1 MQYMKYARGASV
13 VLTSLNVSMMREE
26 GEEAIKE
33 SWMSPPGRYASGSF
47 PVIQEKEKE
56 KRR

>member
-1 MQYMKYARGASV
+1 MQNMKYACGAYV
-13 VLTSLNVSMMREE
+13 VRTSLNVSMMREE